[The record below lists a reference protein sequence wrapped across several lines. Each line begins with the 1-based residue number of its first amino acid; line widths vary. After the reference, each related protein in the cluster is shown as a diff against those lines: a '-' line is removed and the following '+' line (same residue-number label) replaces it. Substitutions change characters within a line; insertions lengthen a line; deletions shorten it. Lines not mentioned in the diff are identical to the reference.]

1 MSSAM
6 PSTIAPHYIGINE
19 GRRGRG
25 NSLSRGLAAVVGGL
39 GGRLGGLVDG
49 ALLLADNLDAALLSG
64 DDTEG
69 LSTSSTLSISD
80 LSHRAHTRVH
90 RRSVDRG
97 LALPHRTLLLTKPA
111 YCYYIRVSH

>member
-1 MSSAM
+1 M

-64 DDTEG
+64 DDTDG
-69 LSTSSTLSISD
+69 LPTIIHMLIPQLSCRAHACVAD
-80 LSHRAHTRVH
+80 LSEF
-90 RRSVDRG
+90 
-97 LALPHRTLLLTKPA
+97 
-111 YCYYIRVSH
+111 I